1 MVPTA
6 PVVTARAGSGGKGRV
21 GRRAR
26 RRAET
31 RTRIL
36 QAAFDL
42 FARQGFFPTTI
53 EQITEAADVGKGTF
67 FNYFPTKEHVLAG
80 FAEGQVERVQ
90 KALEALRQDNEPA
103 RRILHRMILSMG
115 EQPSRSPELMRS
127 LLVAN
132 LSSEP
137 VRQLTRRNLERGRRL
152 LAELIAHGQRRGE
165 IRLDRKP
172 AELARSVQQA
182 GMGVLLVWA
191 LQPTA
196 RLAEWMNDAFELV
209 WSGLG
214 ARPAARRLAP
224 SGSGRRVFWA
234 AGRPERKSQ
243 G

>member
-1 MVPTA
+1 MDPATPGVRG
-6 PVVTARAGSGGKGRV
+6 RAESGGKGLPS
-21 GRRAR
+21 RRAR

-31 RTRIL
+31 RRRIL
-36 QAAFDL
+36 QAAFEL
-42 FARQGFFPTTI
+42 FARQGFLATTI

-90 KALEALRQDNEPA
+90 KALDTLRQDKDPL
-103 RRILHRMILSMG
+103 RRVLHRMVRSMG

-132 LSSEP
+132 LSSEA

-152 LAELIAHGQRRGE
+152 LAKLIAHGQRRGE

-209 WSGLG
+209 WYGLG
-214 ARPAARRLAP
+214 ARPAARRTAP
-224 SGSGRRVFWA
+224 SGSGRRVLWA
-234 AGRPERKSQ
+234 EGRPERKSQ